1 MAEIDDKLLAEIL
14 ADPDDDRPRLV
25 LADVLT
31 HRGDARGEFIA
42 LQCRIASQP
51 ADPAVA
57 EWTARSDQLLAEN
70 QADPRPDKRW
80 LAVPASR
87 VTWRRGF
94 PELVHAR
101 QEDILDAPSIPGLL
115 TLELGN
121 CQNARTLRMAGAGI
135 LRHIRKLHLST
146 AVSTDPLASGGLA
159 ALAEVPFRLVE
170 LGMVSRVGPAGIE
183 AFNTREIRRS
193 VATTVFTVLGTMMLL
208 WGGIELGFLDRVTRR
223 VSPAT
228 RAFVSQ
234 TTTKAAL
241 LGLMVG
247 AFLIGRPFPVM
258 RDFLTYAAASNSPI
272 YGAAVMVVVG
282 LGQIA
287 LMVLLF
293 LAVVYGAGAHL
304 SRWVSARP
312 DRAALMSGLPLL
324 AGGSFFV
331 FYWGLAFAYGIGRW
345 GFRLGWYS

>member
-1 MAEIDDKLLAEIL
+1 MAIDTVFEQVDRVPAACDAYTARQRAWYAVSAVCVAVLIAGFWNAPLVDGFGRDVASRTVG
-14 ADPDDDRPRLV
+14 DP
-25 LADVLT
+25 
-31 HRGDARGEFIA
+31 GA
-42 LQCRIASQP
+42 LSTTFAQNGFAFGFFF
-51 ADPAVA
+51 AAVA
-57 EWTARSDQLLAEN
+57 GVAATFTACNCVVFA
-70 QADPRPDKRW
+70 
-80 LAVPASR
+80 
-87 VTWRRGF
+87 
-94 PELVHAR
+94 
-101 QEDILDAPSIPGLL
+101 ILPGLAGSGPRASSRRSAL
-115 TLELGN
+115 TMLGVF
-121 CQNARTLRMAGAGI
+121 TIGVVVVGA
-135 LRHIRKLHLST
+135 T
-146 AVSTDPLASGGLA
+146 Y
-159 ALAEVPFRLVE
+159 
-170 LGMVSRVGPAGIE
+170 GMFIGSLGPAGIE